1 MGLELKRRR
10 SGWKRTQH
18 CRQLHR
24 STDSGYGYVY
34 TRGKSMCYACVCGG
48 CVCVCVYILGRK
60 LWLFTGQCIPI
71 ELKQTCLI
79 LVISFLWNYS
89 FFCGNQAEL
98 IIGPYLCDSV
108 INIGNLTITFV
119 S

>member
-34 TRGKSMCYACVCGG
+34 TRGKSVLCLCVWG
-48 CVCVCVYILGRK
+48 VCVFMFMSWEGSCG
-60 LWLFTGQCIPI
+60 
-71 ELKQTCLI
+71 CLQANA
-79 LVISFLWNYS
+79 FL
-89 FFCGNQAEL
+89 
-98 IIGPYLCDSV
+98 
-108 INIGNLTITFV
+108 
-119 S
+119 